1 METTEQAVR
10 AAEPRQRRVGTFTLG
25 IVLVIAG
32 AGMLASMFYP
42 RFQPEWLLKASP
54 CILILLGVE
63 TLLSARGGGRVK
75 YDWLGMFLCFILT
88 GAALCM
94 YIAAW
99 WLVSGDFGANMTN
112 ASRWA
117 NEDVYEMSYGWFDG
131 ADAHTMHL
139 EAGDVLQGRI
149 YTYSGWL
156 EVEVSDGDGGTL
168 CEGSALNGDQ
178 RIEIPRTGDY
188 TILVWG
194 RHASGGFSF
203 VRVPAGEE
211 APEAADLPPEGE
223 APPEIEGY
231 SGTETAP
238 EA

>member
-1 METTEQAVR
+1 METTEQTVQ

-54 CILILLGVE
+54 CILVLLGIE

-94 YIAAW
+94 YAAAW
-99 WLVSGDFGANMTN
+99 WVVNGDFGTNMTN

-117 NEDVYEMSYGWFDG
+117 NEDVYEMTYGRFNG
-131 ADAHTMHL
+131 ADSHTMHL
-139 EAGDVLQGRI
+139 EAGDTLRSEI
-149 YTYSGWL
+149 RTYSGWL
-156 EVEVSDGDGGTL
+156 EVEISDDDGNTL
-168 CEGSALNGDQ
+168 LEGSAPNGV
-178 RIEIPRTGDY
+178 REIEIPRTGDY
-188 TILVWG
+188 IFLVWG
-194 RHASGGFSF
+194 NRTSGGFSF
-203 VRVPAGEE
+203 ARVPADD
-211 APEAADLPPEGE
+211 ALPPEE
-223 APPEIEGY
+223 ASPAPEIEPY
-231 SGTETAP
+231 SETAP
-238 EA
+238 EAENPA

>member
-117 NEDVYEMSYGWFDG
+117 NEDVYEMTYGRFNG
-131 ADAHTMHL
+131 ADSHTMHL
-139 EAGDVLQGRI
+139 EAGDTLRSEI
-149 YTYSGWL
+149 YTYSGRL
-156 EVEVSDGDGGTL
+156 EVEISDDDGNTL
-168 CEGSALNGDQ
+168 LEGSAPNGV
-178 RIEIPRTGDY
+178 REIEITRTGDY

-194 RHASGGFSF
+194 SRTSGGFSF
-203 VRVPAGEE
+203 VRVPADD
-211 APEAADLPPEGE
+211 ALPPEE
-223 APPEIEGY
+223 TSPAPEPY
-231 SGTETAP
+231 SETAP
-238 EA
+238 EAEKTT

>member
-1 METTEQAVR
+1 METTEQTVQ

-54 CILILLGVE
+54 CILVLLGIE

-94 YIAAW
+94 YAAAW
-99 WLVSGDFGANMTN
+99 WVVNGDFGTNMTN

-117 NEDVYEMSYGWFDG
+117 NEDVYEMTYGRFNG
-131 ADAHTMHL
+131 ADSHTMHL
-139 EAGDVLQGRI
+139 EAGDTLRSEI
-149 YTYSGWL
+149 RTYSGWL
-156 EVEVSDGDGGTL
+156 EVEISDDDGNTL
-168 CEGSALNGDQ
+168 LEGNAPNGV
-178 RIEIPRTGDY
+178 REIEIPRTGDY
-188 TILVWG
+188 IFLVWG
-194 RHASGGFSF
+194 NRTSGGFSF
-203 VRVPAGEE
+203 ARVPADD
-211 APEAADLPPEGE
+211 ALPPEE
-223 APPEIEGY
+223 ASPAPEIEPY
-231 SGTETAP
+231 SETAP
-238 EA
+238 EAENPA